1 MLNYQ
6 RIGNSDYSSFDL
18 DYQRKN
24 RVTVSIHPKF
34 NGFGIIV
41 VAPNLRV
48 RVTPPYDK
56 CECFLHCFPL
66 ISVTNERNRAISEKL
81 HGSVYFQ
88 PIPSELGN
96 PVRKQGK
103 AGSMSAVMMNCEIKI
118 ILIMVFNSAA
128 RTLWSEGPI

>member
-66 ISVTNERNRAISEKL
+66 ISVTNERKRAISEKL

-96 PVRKQGK
+96 PVRKQGCK
-103 AGSMSAVMMNCEIKI
+103 WGSGLLKSCLCFLTSKKHKQDCKQCG
-118 ILIMVFNSAA
+118 
-128 RTLWSEGPI
+128 TTTWG